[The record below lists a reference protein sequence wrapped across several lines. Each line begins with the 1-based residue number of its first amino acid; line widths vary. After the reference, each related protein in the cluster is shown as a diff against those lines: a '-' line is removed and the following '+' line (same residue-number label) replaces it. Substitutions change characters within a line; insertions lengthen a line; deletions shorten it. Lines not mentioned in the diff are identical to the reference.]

1 LQRREDG
8 VAVLQSVDNPD
19 PEILDAPPEPP
30 YKPEL
35 AKPEPDFQVQD
46 DEIVPDTLDPDEEP
60 DREPTRET
68 VSIQAVNSTERA
80 QDLTQLF
87 TDLFQG
93 RRWARIIERALD
105 PYTISN
111 FKLFEI
117 EDLYTQRFVRDGF
130 AIASA
135 GGITV
140 VSYTGQFVGD
150 LPAPVTLPV
159 DRVLVP
165 VAELTIGAI
174 PNYSFAIGQVI
185 SIPLRAVGG
194 VRPYVFSATP
204 LPAGLS
210 VVGEFIVG
218 TVEAA
223 AVTSVTATVTDD
235 DLDTDSTGF
244 DITVVAA
251 PVARKRF
258 KRRTRIEA
266 GQQQIG
272 SWQEPTPPIVIE
284 AIQTQRADARAVVFD
299 VVETLQEQ
307 LADVEIAAA
316 PIVVEALQ
324 EQVGRWSEVNVVV
337 ETKQSQVSD
346 YEITDV
352 DAPIVVGWVAHAS
365 GSSNQIFVGNAIA
378 NTWNAVSFIDFSNG
392 ASSDS
397 QTSDSSPTWVIVLG
411 RDTTGAGNDRA
422 VLRAQTSSDLTDVS
436 NWSLSKAG
444 LPSSGSIYGLKWLTG
459 QVWICAIGGTI
470 YRSIDNGVNWSGVY
484 NLPSGELRQIA
495 SDTSGLAW
503 VAAQPATG
511 TQRVVYSADF
521 GASWTL
527 RTFSGNFGATNPDGI
542 DWSGAY
548 LAIGRG
554 NSTQPTLARTAVTT
568 GASGWETIDTGV
580 NQAIN
585 HLHALG
591 GPNSSVW
598 VASLNNATDSI
609 WVSTDGLDTFTP
621 YNLGYAANGADSDGS
636 FVVVACNSGRI
647 ATSSSWSTWSVQQAV
662 TGLTPT
668 LLSITKVLL

>member
-1 LQRREDG
+1 
-8 VAVLQSVDNPD
+8 
-19 PEILDAPPEPP
+19 
-30 YKPEL
+30 
-35 AKPEPDFQVQD
+35 
-46 DEIVPDTLDPDEEP
+46 
-60 DREPTRET
+60 
-68 VSIQAVNSTERA
+68 
-80 QDLTQLF
+80 
-87 TDLFQG
+87 LFQG
-93 RRWARIIERALD
+93 RRWARIVERALD

-165 VAELTIGAI
+165 TIELTIGAI
-174 PNYSFAIGQVI
+174 ANYNFTIGQAV

-244 DITVVAA
+244 DITVTAA
-251 PVARKRF
+251 PVAKKRF

-266 GQQQIG
+266 GQQQVG

-284 AIQTQRADARAVVFD
+284 VVQTQRADARAVVFD

-378 NTWNAVSFIDFSNG
+378 NTWNAVSFSGFSNFG
-392 ASSDS
+392 ADT
-397 QTSDSSPTWVIVLG
+397 QTSDSSPTWVMILG

-470 YRSIDNGVNWSGVY
+470 YRSTDNGVNWSGVY
-484 NLPSGELRQIA
+484 TLPSGTLRQIA
-495 SDTSGLAW
+495 SDASGLTWVGTSGSE
-503 VAAQPATG
+503 
-511 TQRVVYSADF
+511 RIVYSADF

-527 RTFSGNFGATNPDGI
+527 QSFSALFGLTNCNAL
-542 DWSGAY
+542 DWSGVYIA
-548 LAIGRG
+548 AGRS
-554 NSTQPTLARTAVTT
+554 NTTQPTLARTAVTT
-568 GASGWETIDTGV
+568 ADSGWSTIDTGI
-580 NQAIN
+580 NRAIN

-598 VASLNNATDSI
+598 IASLNNATDSI
-609 WVSTDGLDTFTP
+609 WVSTDGLDTFTA

-636 FVVVACNSGRI
+636 LVVVACNSGRI
-647 ATSSSWSTWSVQQAV
+647 ARSSSWSSWTVQQAV

-668 LLSITKVLL
+668 LFSITKVLL